1 MLDTRI
7 NISAQ
12 NNASRVLA
20 DVRRDLGGVGT
31 AAAKLGPV
39 LSSLGVSISAG
50 AAFAWL
56 KGINDGIDALNDLR
70 DATGASIENLSALE
84 DIGART
90 GTSFETVGS
99 TLVKFNAALTAA
111 KPGSDQAA
119 AFKALGLS
127 IADLKA
133 QDPAEALRKTAVAL
147 AQFADDGNKARI
159 VQELFGKSLREVAP
173 FLNDLASQGTLV
185 AKVTAEQAAAAEKF
199 NQQLFALQKNAT
211 DAGRAVVSELVPAL
225 NRTLESFTKLK
236 ESGLLFDVFK
246 DAAKGVVGLQR
257 LSGDAGADINKLI
270 SERTALEQRLA
281 KQVELRRSTGFK
293 GQDKVSDNLRRE
305 LLEIDK
311 LLEISRIRQKT
322 SVDAM
327 TGEFTDQVS
336 RKFLK
341 GRPSLPAGLKGA
353 KVDELLPKEEQ
364 ITPITTALDRYL
376 DSLDQAIEK
385 TQELTNAETAER
397 RISEA
402 SANGFSQALADR
414 IRQRA
419 AEKDQLDKIK
429 EAIKEA
435 AELDAGLVAGEQAAQ
450 KAAGD
455 RVRARQRQ
463 LEALLGNTDEARTAK
478 IRENVDILK
487 EAFESGQ
494 LAGGIDQY
502 RQAVQQLIE
511 DTGKGVE
518 KTKTL
523 AEELG
528 LTFTS
533 AFENAIVG
541 GSKLSEVIKGLGQDI
556 LRLTVRKTITEP
568 LGGLFTNALGSLF
581 SFDGG
586 GYTGGGPRAG
596 GIDGKGGF
604 LSVLH
609 PQESVID
616 HSKGGR
622 AGASVTVNINQSV
635 GDIATVSLLQRSN
648 EQLVRQIQGALA
660 RSQRYDGALAA

>member
-225 NRTLESFTKLK
+225 NRSLESFTKLK

-270 SERTALEQRLA
+270 SERTAIEQRLA

-336 RKFLK
+336 RRFLK
-341 GRPSLPAGLKGA
+341 GRPSLPAGLNGA
-353 KVDELLPKEEQ
+353 KIDGLLPKEEQ

-450 KAAGD
+450 KAAGE
-455 RVRARQRQ
+455 RVLARQRQ
-463 LEALLGNTDEARTAK
+463 LESLLGNTDEARTAK

-541 GSKLSEVIKGLGQDI
+541 GGKLWEVIKGLGQDI

>member
-450 KAAGD
+450 KAAGE
-455 RVRARQRQ
+455 RVLARQRQ
-463 LEALLGNTDEARTAK
+463 LEALLGNTDEARTTK

>member
-225 NRTLESFTKLK
+225 NRSLESFTKLK

-270 SERTALEQRLA
+270 SERTAIEQRLA

-336 RKFLK
+336 RRFLK
-341 GRPSLPAGLKGA
+341 GRPSLPAGLNGA
-353 KVDELLPKEEQ
+353 KIDGLLPKEEQ

-450 KAAGD
+450 KAAGE
-455 RVRARQRQ
+455 RVLARQRQ
-463 LEALLGNTDEARTAK
+463 LESLLGNTDEARTAK

>member
-56 KGINDGIDALNDLR
+56 KGINNGIDALNDLR

-99 TLVKFNAALTAA
+99 TLVKFNAALNAA

-185 AKVTAEQAAAAEKF
+185 AKITAEQAAAAEKF
-199 NQQLFALQKNAT
+199 NQQLFNLQKNAT
-211 DAGRAVVSELVPAL
+211 DAGRALVSELLPAL
-225 NRTLESFTKLK
+225 NRSLEIITKIK
-236 ESGLLFDVFK
+236 DSGLLFDVLK

-270 SERTALEQRLA
+270 AERTAIEKRLA
-281 KQVELRRSTGFK
+281 DQEQLRRNTGFK

-311 LLEISRIRQKT
+311 LLEISRVRQRAK
-322 SVDAM
+322 VDAIA
-327 TGEFTDQVS
+327 GDFSDQVS

-341 GRPSLPAGLKGA
+341 DRPSLPAGLKGA

-364 ITPITTALDRYL
+364 ITPITTALERYL

-385 TQELTNAETAER
+385 TEELTHAQTAER

-435 AELDAGLVAGEQAAQ
+435 AELDAGLIAGEQAAQ

-455 RVRARQRQ
+455 RVLARQRQ
-463 LEALLGNTDEARTAK
+463 LESLLGNTDEARTAK

-518 KTKTL
+518 KTKSL
-523 AEELG
+523 VEELG

-541 GSKLSEVIKGLGQDI
+541 GGKLSEVIKGLGQDI
-556 LRLTVRKTITEP
+556 LRLTVRKSVTEP

-586 GYTGGGPRAG
+586 GYTGSGPRAG

-622 AGASVTVNINQSV
+622 GAGSVVININQPV

>member
-56 KGINDGIDALNDLR
+56 KGVNNGIDALNDLR

-211 DAGRAVVSELVPAL
+211 DAGRALVSDLLPAL
-225 NRTLESFTKLK
+225 SKSLEILTRIK
-236 ESGLLFDVFK
+236 EGGLLSEVLK
-246 DAAKGVVGLQR
+246 DAAKGVVGLER
-257 LSGDAGADINKLI
+257 LSGDAGADINKLMK
-270 SERTALEQRLA
+270 ERDEVLRRIDRDRFKGKPGLQNQSLIDELEQI
-281 KQVELRRSTGFK
+281 
-293 GQDKVSDNLRRE
+293 N
-305 LLEIDK
+305 K
-311 LLEISRIRQKT
+311 LLEISRIRQKAR
-322 SVDAM
+322 VDAM
-327 TGEFTDQVS
+327 AGEFTDQVS

-341 GRPSLPAGLKGA
+341 DRPSLPSTLGVA
-353 KVDELLPKEEQ
+353 KDDKSKVEQ
-364 ITPITTALDRYL
+364 YVTPVNNTLERYL

-385 TQELTNAETAER
+385 EQELTSTQTAER

-450 KAAGD
+450 KAAGE
-455 RVRARQRQ
+455 RVLARQRQ

-541 GSKLSEVIKGLGQDI
+541 GGKLSEVIKGLGQDI

-648 EQLVRQIQGALA
+648 DALVRQIQGALA